1 MFLDHRRETVPGSC
15 YNSPSA
21 TIGRKGETM
30 PPIARPGEYFAE
42 LLEIGKSKAPQTERL
57 QQVELV
63 VEQFLSELE
72 AANVG
77 EIEAESY
84 RTKFVGLVS
93 KALIDPSTGESAKL
107 VLNHAYSLLTA
118 SGARDD

>member
-1 MFLDHRRETVPGSC
+1 
-15 YNSPSA
+15 
-21 TIGRKGETM
+21 M

-63 VEQFLSELE
+63 VGLFLSELE

-77 EIEAESY
+77 EIEAEN
-84 RTKFVGLVS
+84 RRARFIDLVS
-93 KALIDPSTGESAKL
+93 EAFIDPSTSESAKL
-107 VLNHAYSLLTA
+107 VLNHAYSLLPGN
-118 SGARDD
+118 SSRGRG

>member
-1 MFLDHRRETVPGSC
+1 
-15 YNSPSA
+15 
-21 TIGRKGETM
+21 M
-30 PPIARPGEYFAE
+30 PPIAMSREYFAE

-57 QQVELV
+57 QQVELL

-77 EIEAESY
+77 DIEEESH
-84 RTKFVGLVS
+84 RTKFVDLVS
-93 KALIDPSTGESAKL
+93 KALIDPSASESVKL

-118 SGARDD
+118 SAARDD